1 VSDSSSA
8 LKVQYRSS
16 RREVWDWYWWSWRQP
31 KGLWRFH
38 VAIAVIGFAGMLVG
52 RPRQN
57 GIAAADIVWAVAAA
71 LVLVAWMPLWPLIRF
86 KSQPRTLEVD
96 PAGVRTVIGKLKGG
110 RRWDEIAEIHD
121 RNGTIYIVAKNRNAF
136 IVPARAFASEAVRAS
151 FLDSARRWHQ
161 ACPGR
166 RLQPPY

>member
-1 VSDSSSA
+1 MSDSV

-31 KGLWRFH
+31 KGLWMFH
-38 VAIAVIGFAGMLVG
+38 VAIAAIGFAAVLFA
-52 RPRQN
+52 RPREN
-57 GIAAADIVWAVAAA
+57 AIAAADIGWAVGAA

-96 PAGVRTVIGKLKGG
+96 STGVRSVIGNLRGD
-110 RRWDEIAEIHD
+110 RRWDEIAQIHD
-121 RNGTIYIVAKNRNAF
+121 RNGTIYIVGKNRNAF
-136 IVPARAFASEAVRAS
+136 IVPPRAFATEAVRAS

-161 ACPGR
+161 AHSGHG
-166 RLQPPY
+166 LQPPY